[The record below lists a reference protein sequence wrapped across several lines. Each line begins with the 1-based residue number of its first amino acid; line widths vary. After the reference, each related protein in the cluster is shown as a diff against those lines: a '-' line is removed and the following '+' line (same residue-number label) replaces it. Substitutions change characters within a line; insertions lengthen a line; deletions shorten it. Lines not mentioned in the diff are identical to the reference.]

1 MPALALIAALA
12 IQAPGPPASSPLDG
26 VWRSPGGNSI
36 IKIAECGTGPCG
48 TVVWATDK
56 AKKDSSKGTAEL
68 VGTPLLTNL
77 AQDKKGHW
85 QGKLFIPD
93 RKMHVTAKLDRLGPG
108 ELKVS
113 GCAAGKAL
121 CKAQVWTAFTA
132 ELPGI
137 RRFRHRN
144 KPAGTAA
151 QFIGK
156 QAEGAILAVNRC

>member
-12 IQAPGPPASSPLDG
+12 VQAAAPAESSPFDG

-36 IKIAECGTGPCG
+36 IKIAACADGPCG

-56 AKKDSSKGTAEL
+56 AKKDSSKSTPQL
-68 VGTPLLTNL
+68 IGTPLLTAL

-93 RKMHVTAKLDRLGPG
+93 RKMHVTAKLERLNPS

-121 CKAQVWTAFTA
+121 CKAQLWTAFTA
-132 ELPGI
+132 ELPADASV
-137 RRFRHRN
+137 
-144 KPAGTAA
+144 PAP
-151 QFIGK
+151 K
-156 QAEGAILAVNRC
+156 